1 MGTWS
6 VSVTGNDTAHDLKK
20 EYQAAFF
27 CNDVETAL
35 EKIEKYVRAEF
46 CNEDDEEEWC
56 NYIYSLAEFMWKKG
70 ILTDALRNRAVSMID
85 SGFGLDI
92 WAEEG
97 EKMLAKRQK
106 ALAEFKEKLLSP
118 QPAKKKI
125 KVDLYLK
132 PIFET
137 GDVVAIQLQTKDKY
151 YISEGQNKCVL
162 SEEEFRAM
170 DGKYVVLRKTFDDI
184 SYTSRVEPNVKDIW
198 AVFQLYGKVFDKVP
212 TMKELKSVKWADGK
226 KYKKGEKTSPF
237 AEPNP
242 IQGAFFCESSMV
254 YFKRRNYE
262 IIGKLI
268 DEDCECYHHLDN
280 GIFLGHNYPLS
291 NAETSFINAIFDK

>member
-27 CNDVETAL
+27 CNDVEKAL
-35 EKIEKYVRAEF
+35 EKIEKYVRAEM
-46 CNEDDEEEWC
+46 CNESDEEEWC
-56 NYIYSLAEFMWKKG
+56 NYVYSLADFMWQKG
-70 ILTDALRNRAVSMID
+70 ILTDAVRDRAVAMID
-85 SGFGLDI
+85 SGYGLDI

-97 EKMLAKRQK
+97 EKMLAKRKK
-106 ALAEFKEKLLSP
+106 ALAEFREKLLSP
-118 QPAKKKI
+118 QPEKKKI
-125 KVDLYLK
+125 KINLYLK

-151 YISEGQNKCVL
+151 YISEGHNKCVL
-162 SEEEFRAM
+162 NEGKFRAM
-170 DGKYVVLRKTFDDI
+170 DGKYVVLRKVFDNV

-198 AVFQLYGKVFDKVP
+198 AVFQLYGKVFDEVP
-212 TMKELKSVKWADGK
+212 SMEELKHVEWASGK

-254 YFKRRNYE
+254 YFKRRNYK

-268 DEDCECYHHLDN
+268 DEDCKSYHNLDN
-280 GIFLGHNYPLS
+280 GRLLGHNYPRS
-291 NAETSFINAIFDK
+291 NGDTGILNAIFSK

>member
-6 VSVTGNDTAHDLKK
+6 VSVTGNDTAQDLKK

-35 EKIEKYVRAEF
+35 EKIDKYVRAEF
-46 CNEDDEEEWC
+46 CNEDDEEWC

-70 ILTDALRNRAVSMID
+70 ILTDAVRDRAVVMID
-85 SGFGLDI
+85 GGAGLDI

-97 EKMLAKRQK
+97 EKMLAKRKK
-106 ALAEFKEKLLSP
+106 ALSEFREKLLSP

-137 GDVVAIQLQTKDKY
+137 GDVVAIQLRTKDKY
-151 YISEGQNKCVL
+151 YIPECVL

-170 DGKYVVLRKTFDDI
+170 DGKYVVLRKTFDDV

-212 TMKELKSVKWADGK
+212 TMEELKSVKWAEGK
-226 KYKKGEKTSPF
+226 KYKKGEKASPF

-268 DEDCECYHHLDN
+268 DEDCKCRHRLDN
-280 GIFLGHNYPLS
+280 GIFLGHNYPRS